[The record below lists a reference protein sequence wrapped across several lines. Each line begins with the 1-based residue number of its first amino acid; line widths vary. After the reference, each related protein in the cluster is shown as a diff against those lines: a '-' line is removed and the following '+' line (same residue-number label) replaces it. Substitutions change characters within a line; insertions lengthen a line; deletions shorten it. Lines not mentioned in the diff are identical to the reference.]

1 VAPSSYAPPGHL
13 TEDQKEAWRY
23 AIDHA
28 PPGLLRSL
36 DLALLEVWVV
46 HLDLHRK
53 AAAELFASKSKLVN
67 ERDGAA
73 PMPNRHIAVMRNAA
87 MVLSRLA
94 CELGFSPSSRSRV
107 VTPGGERSVVSAD
120 QLDKPATSLEQFLAN
135 APAVQLFRDRR
146 TSRRQ

>member
-1 VAPSSYAPPGHL
+1 MPPGHL

-28 PPGLLRSL
+28 PLGLLRSL
-36 DLALLEVWVV
+36 GLALLDVWVV

-53 AAAELFASKSKLVN
+53 AAAELFAPKSKLVN

-73 PMPNRHIAVMRNAA
+73 PMPNRHIGVMRNAA

-94 CELGFSPSSRSRV
+94 CEVGFPPSSRSRV
-107 VTPGGERSVVSAD
+107 VTPAGERSMVPAD
-120 QLDKPATSLEQFLAN
+120 QLDNTKC
-135 APAVQLFRDRR
+135 
-146 TSRRQ
+146 